1 MRHAASHDRGNF
13 LATHCVCHTRFRVI
27 SPCILIHLQALG
39 AYGDIMVLAD
49 HVAQRANMEIR
60 CWDCGSITISGEH
73 LTKSGIDSIMT
84 L

>member
-39 AYGDIMVLAD
+39 AYGDIMVLSD
-49 HVAQRANMEIR
+49 HATKRANMEIR
-60 CWDCGSITISGEH
+60 S
-73 LTKSGIDSIMT
+73 
-84 L
+84 